1 MGFSGF
7 FRGSLERSR
16 WPAVFLFFRAAARE
30 LGKSHTALLRMKN
43 DGRLAAGG
51 YLVPGVRVGIDRIKM
66 TQEGRLP
73 LRDFVVC
80 WSQYQ
85 QPAAGSDPS
94 DPEPIGVRGKTPS
107 VADPDGL
114 LPLETSSE
122 ALSHW
127 QFSLHPLAALL
138 SSIA

>member
-43 DGRLAAGG
+43 DGRLAAS

-85 QPAAGSDPS
+85 QPAAESDPS

-122 ALSHW
+122 ALSQW
-127 QFSLHPLAALL
+127 QFSLHPLAGLL